1 MTSVAVL
8 CSGGDAPG
16 MNAAVRSLV
25 RNGLQ
30 QGYQMLGVEDG
41 YAGLIK
47 GRMVALNSLSVA
59 DILNRGGAFLGSAR
73 SPEFMT
79 PQGLH
84 AAVANCHKHHIDV
97 LVVIGGDGSYRGAA
111 TLVEQGIKVIGLPG
125 TIDNDIGCTDYTIG
139 FDTAVNTAVEAIY
152 RLRDTSSSHHRAS
165 VVEVMGRH
173 AGYIAL
179 YAGIAA
185 GADMILLPEQPVAA
199 EAVASELLRHQRA
212 GKDHQLIVVGEGW
225 GNSEELAKYL
235 HQTTG
240 IRINHDVLGH
250 IQRGGEPLPMDRIH
264 ASCMAQYAIQ
274 LIAAGKLN
282 ELVGWRAGEYMSV
295 PIAVGSAEIKPIP
308 ASMVDL
314 AQVLSH

>member
-1 MTSVAVL
+1 MTTVAVL

-16 MNAAVRSLV
+16 MNAAVRSIV
-25 RNGLQ
+25 RNGLS
-30 QGYQMLGVEDG
+30 QGYHMLGVEDG

-47 GRMVALNSLSVA
+47 GRIVALNSLSVS

-79 PQGLH
+79 PEGLH
-84 AAVANCHKHHIDV
+84 TAVANCHNHNIDV
-97 LVVIGGDGSYRGAA
+97 LIVIGGDGSYRGAL
-111 TLVEQGIKVIGLPG
+111 TLVEQGVKVIGLPG

-152 RLRDTSSSHHRAS
+152 RLRDTSSSHRRAS

-185 GADMILLPEQPVAA
+185 GADMILLPEQPLPAEEVA
-199 EAVASELLRHQRA
+199 EQLLHHQQA
-212 GKDHQLIVVGEGW
+212 GKDHQLIVVAEGW
-225 GNSEELAKYL
+225 GDSEQLAKYL
-235 HQTTG
+235 HEVTG
-240 IRINHDVLGH
+240 ISINHDILGH
-250 IQRGGEPLPMDRIH
+250 IQRGGEPLPTDRVH
-264 ASCMAQYAIQ
+264 ASRMGQYAIQ
-274 LIAAGKLN
+274 LVVDGKLN

-295 PIAVGSAEIKPIP
+295 PIATGIEESKQLP
-308 ASMVDL
+308 ATMVDL
-314 AQVLSH
+314 AHVLC

>member
-1 MTSVAVL
+1 MTTVAVL

-16 MNAAVRSLV
+16 MNAAVRSIV
-25 RNGLQ
+25 RNGLD
-30 QGYQMLGVEDG
+30 QGYHMLGVEDG
-41 YAGLIK
+41 YAGLID

-59 DILNRGGAFLGSAR
+59 SILNRGGAFLGSAR

-79 PQGLH
+79 PAGLH
-84 AAVANCHKHHIDV
+84 AAVANCHQHHIDV
-97 LVVIGGDGSYRGAA
+97 LVVIGGDGSYMGAE
-111 TLVEQGIKVIGLPG
+111 TLVQEGINVIGLPG

-139 FDTAVNTAVEAIY
+139 FDTAVSTAVDAIF
-152 RLRDTSSSHHRAS
+152 RLRDTASSHHRAS

-185 GADMILLPEQPVAA
+185 GADMILLPEKPVPA
-199 EAVASELLRHQRA
+199 ETVAKQLLHHQQA
-212 GKDHQLIVVGEGW
+212 GKDHQLMVVAEGW
-225 GNSEELAKYL
+225 GDSEALAKYL

-264 ASCMAQYAIQ
+264 ASCMGQYAIQ
-274 LIAAGKLN
+274 LVAAGQLN

-295 PIAVGSAEIKPIP
+295 PIEQGIKETKQIP
-308 ASMVDL
+308 ATMVDL
-314 AQVLSH
+314 AQVLC